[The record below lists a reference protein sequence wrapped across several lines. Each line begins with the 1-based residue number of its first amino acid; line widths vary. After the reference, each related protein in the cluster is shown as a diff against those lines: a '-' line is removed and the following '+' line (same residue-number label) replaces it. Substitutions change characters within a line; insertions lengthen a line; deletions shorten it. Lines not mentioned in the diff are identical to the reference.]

1 MFLSVHPTVRS
12 SVSALVYLS
21 VCYLQSFV
29 LWEKKT
35 SKLNPAMIIK
45 TPFSMIFVALSSKN
59 PTKRK
64 HARKV
69 TTVFLLFLWFERGE
83 VSAFFCVSFLGFGG
97 GGVWRVGVGDLG
109 SVSMDFRF
117 ISGRMIYF
125 SLSRTLSLQTAHGR
139 MCVCKRERER
149 EREGERET
157 ETERV
162 NSNLHTHTLTHTHT
176 HTQRHTHTGSDS
188 SVCASHNATRH
199 LSAFT
204 NRPSP

>member
-1 MFLSVHPTVRS
+1 MLLAVFCPLGEKNFKTKSGYDNRS
-12 SVSALVYLS
+12 AVFHDICCS
-21 VCYLQSFV
+21 
-29 LWEKKT
+29 
-35 SKLNPAMIIK
+35 
-45 TPFSMIFVALSSKN
+45 LSSKN

-83 VSAFFCVSFLGFGG
+83 VSAFFCVSFLGLGG

-149 EREGERET
+149 KRELR
-157 ETERV
+157 
-162 NSNLHTHTLTHTHT
+162 
-176 HTQRHTHTGSDS
+176 TQNFITQG
-188 SVCASHNATRH
+188 
-199 LSAFT
+199 
-204 NRPSP
+204 